1 MLVSAGVEVI
11 GYSLAPPSTPSFFV
25 ASGLGDRIADTRG
38 DVNDYD
44 MLLKCVHDFKPDV
57 VFHLAAQP
65 LVRRSYA
72 EPVLTMET
80 NIIGTVKLLEAVR
93 HAPSVQACV
102 CITSDKCYQN
112 SESRPMIE
120 TDPMGGHDP
129 YSASK
134 GAAELVISSYRE
146 SFLKSKVGREVGL
159 ASARAGNV
167 IGGGDWAEDRI
178 LPDCVRHLSSNR
190 PITLRN
196 PRAVRPWQHVME
208 PLHGYL
214 MLAAAM
220 MDDRDKF
227 SSSWNFGPKKE
238 DHISVL
244 ELARRVV
251 DRWGKGVILEQ
262 GRSDGLHE
270 AMTLRL
276 DCTKAQT
283 LLGWAP
289 VTDVDQAV
297 KLSVD
302 WYQDYYCG
310 RDVWETTNEQIR
322 WFMERAWGEA

>member
-1 MLVSAGVEVI
+1 
-11 GYSLAPPSTPSFFV
+11 
-25 ASGLGDRIADTRG
+25 
-38 DVNDYD
+38 
-44 MLLKCVHDFKPDV
+44 
-57 VFHLAAQP
+57 
-65 LVRRSYA
+65 
-72 EPVLTMET
+72 
-80 NIIGTVKLLEAVR
+80 
-93 HAPSVQACV
+93 
-102 CITSDKCYQN
+102 
-112 SESRPMIE
+112 
-120 TDPMGGHDP
+120 
-129 YSASK
+129 
-134 GAAELVISSYRE
+134 
-146 SFLKSKVGREVGL
+146 
-159 ASARAGNV
+159 
-167 IGGGDWAEDRI
+167 
-178 LPDCVRHLSSNR
+178 
-190 PITLRN
+190 
-196 PRAVRPWQHVME
+196 
-208 PLHGYL
+208 

-220 MDDRDKF
+220 MDDRDEF